1 MLMAKTKSGELSHVH
16 ASPRSTNCSSRASSR
31 AFESVPVHTT
41 DTRAGVTQNHLESDQ
56 DIVALA
62 GRISRAVAKT
72 PESYE
77 YPWLNRGYMMQF
89 REAEAAVLRH
99 ISKRTG
105 GSLRDR
111 RILDIGCGAGGWIHE
126 LIHWGAE
133 PELIYGVDALAHRLE
148 EARRK
153 VPPGVNLSLVNA
165 AKLDFADNFFDLV
178 LMFHSVSMMAE
189 EQMRE
194 SVASEALRVL
204 KPGGAVLWYDFR
216 YQRPTMRGLER
227 RISKRDL
234 RRWFP
239 GCRFHLESILAFP
252 PISRRLARIWLPL
265 WYLLKIIPPL
275 RVCYVGSIIKSE

>member
-1 MLMAKTKSGELSHVH
+1 MAGDYEMLTVKMTSGDLLHAD
-16 ASPRSTNCSSRASSR
+16 ASPRFTER
-31 AFESVPVHTT
+31 
-41 DTRAGVTQNHLESDQ
+41 DQ
-56 DIVALA
+56 DMIALA
-62 GRISRAVAKT
+62 DRVSQAVAKT
-72 PESYE
+72 PKSYE

-99 ISKRTG
+99 VSKRTG

-126 LIHWGAE
+126 LILWGAE
-133 PELIYGVDALAHRLE
+133 PELIYGVDALGDRLE

-153 VPPGVNLSLVNA
+153 VPLGVNLSLVNA
-165 AKLDFADNFFDLV
+165 AKLNFADSFFDLV

-189 EQMRE
+189 EQMRV

-216 YQRPTMRGLER
+216 YQRPAMRGLECPIR
-227 RISKRDL
+227 KRDL

-239 GCRFHLESILAFP
+239 GCRFHLQSILAFP